1 MDELVGAF
9 AGLKGA
15 FTSHKGFA
23 HVKLVASILEAAVA
37 IKDIDTFVVHLTDLW
52 EKAGVVL
59 QKQDS
64 QLPFIEAK
72 KPPAF
77 QDLDVD
83 RCVDIMGQRTGR
95 PAVAVGA
102 LAQHVAATQVQLV
115 AALTLPALVAGAE
128 ARGGHGHHPAGRGAA
143 A

>member
-1 MDELVGAF
+1 MNELVGAF
-9 AGLKGA
+9 AGLKSA
-15 FTSHKGFA
+15 FTPHKGSA
-23 HVKLVASILEAAVA
+23 DMKLVAFILEVAVA
-37 IKDIDTFVVHLTDLW
+37 IKDIAAFVVQQTDLW

-64 QLPFIEAK
+64 KLCFIEAK
-72 KPPAF
+72 KALVF

-83 RCVDIMGQRTGR
+83 RCVDIMGQRAGR

-115 AALTLPALVAGAE
+115 AGLALPALVAGAE
-128 ARGGHGHHPAGRGAA
+128 ARGGHGHHPTGRGATA
-143 A
+143 

>member
-52 EKAGVVL
+52 EKGRGRSAKAG
-59 QKQDS
+59 
-64 QLPFIEAK
+64 FA
-72 KPPAF
+72 
-77 QDLDVD
+77 
-83 RCVDIMGQRTGR
+83 
-95 PAVAVGA
+95 
-102 LAQHVAATQVQLV
+102 
-115 AALTLPALVAGAE
+115 AAL
-128 ARGGHGHHPAGRGAA
+128 H
-143 A
+143 